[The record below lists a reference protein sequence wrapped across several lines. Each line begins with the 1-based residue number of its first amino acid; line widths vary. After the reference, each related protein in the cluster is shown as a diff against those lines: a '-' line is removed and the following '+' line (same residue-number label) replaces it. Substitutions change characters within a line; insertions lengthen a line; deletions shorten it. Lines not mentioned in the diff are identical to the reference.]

1 LPATRAGDHSPNAKV
16 PPVGMT
22 DAALVRRVLEGD
34 VGAYAALLD
43 RHAPICLRY
52 ATRMLGNREDAED
65 AAQEAFVR
73 AYAALGRYEGRTA
86 FRTWLFAILI
96 NRCRTIAL
104 HRSRRERRV
113 AVDEEAVAS
122 ATIGDPTVATD
133 LREEIQRAIGLLDP
147 EHREAFLL
155 KHVEELS
162 YDEMSEATGVG
173 VSALK
178 MRVKRA
184 CARLRD
190 LLGEDDNGG

>member
-1 LPATRAGDHSPNAKV
+1 
-16 PPVGMT
+16 MT
-22 DAALVRRVLEGD
+22 DAALVQRVLEGD

-43 RHAPICLRY
+43 RHASVCLRY

-73 AYAALGRYEGRTA
+73 AYSALARYEGRTA

-96 NRCRTIAL
+96 NRCRSVAL
-104 HRSRRERRV
+104 YRSRREKRV
-113 AVDEEAVAS
+113 TVDEEAVAS
-122 ATIGDPTVATD
+122 ATVADPSIATD
-133 LREEIQRAIGLLDP
+133 LREEIARAVGLLDP

-162 YDEMSEATGVG
+162 YEEMSEATGVG

-190 LLGEDDNGG
+190 LLGEDGDGG

>member
-1 LPATRAGDHSPNAKV
+1 
-16 PPVGMT
+16 MT
-22 DAALVRRVLEGD
+22 DAALVQRVLEGH
-34 VGAYAALLD
+34 VGAYAVLLD
-43 RHAPICLRY
+43 RHAPVCLRY

-96 NRCRTIAL
+96 NRCRTVAL
-104 HRSRRERRV
+104 HRSRREKRV
-113 AVDEEAVAS
+113 AIDENAVAR
-122 ATIGDPTVATD
+122 AAVGDPTVATE

-147 EHREAFLL
+147 DHREAFLL

-162 YDEMSEATGVG
+162 YEEMAEVTGVG

-184 CARLRD
+184 CTRLRALLEGGD
-190 LLGEDDNGG
+190 L

>member
-1 LPATRAGDHSPNAKV
+1 
-16 PPVGMT
+16 MT
-22 DAALVRRVLEGD
+22 DAALVQRVLDGD
-34 VGAYAALLD
+34 AGAYATLLD
-43 RHAPICLRY
+43 RHAPACLRY
-52 ATRMLGNREDAED
+52 AARMLGNREDAED

-73 AYAALGRYEGRTA
+73 AYAALGRYNGHTA

-104 HRSRRERRV
+104 HRSRRENRV
-113 AVDEEAVAS
+113 AADEDAVARAAVDDAS
-122 ATIGDPTVATD
+122 VATD
-133 LREEIQRAIGLLDP
+133 LREEIRRAIELLDP

-162 YDEMSEATGVG
+162 YDEMSAMTGVG

-178 MRVKRA
+178 MRVSRA

-190 LLGEDDNGG
+190 LLGEGNDAN

>member
-1 LPATRAGDHSPNAKV
+1 
-16 PPVGMT
+16 MT
-22 DAALVRRVLEGD
+22 DAALVQRVLEGD

-43 RHAPICLRY
+43 RHAPVCLRY

-73 AYAALGRYEGRTA
+73 AYTALARYEGRTA

-96 NRCRTIAL
+96 NRCRSIAL
-104 HRSRRERRV
+104 YRSRRERRV
-113 AVDEEAVAS
+113 TVDEEAVAS
-122 ATIGDPTVATD
+122 ATVADPALAVD
-133 LREEIQRAIGLLDP
+133 LREDIARAVGLLDP

-162 YDEMSEATGVG
+162 YEEMMEITGAG
-173 VSALK
+173 LSALK

-184 CARLRD
+184 CERLRT
-190 LLGEDDNGG
+190 LLEAAPHG